1 MPLVALL
8 NDTEYI
14 AALAHQVDHVLSQAA
29 AQGGWLGPL
38 FEESRP
44 LLTARGALD
53 FWQVPTPSTTS
64 LDLVTF
70 PIKKICPGA
79 GTPRSAGW
87 PV

>member
-29 AQGGWLGPL
+29 EQGGWLGPL
-38 FEESRP
+38 FEESRS

-53 FWQVPTPSTTS
+53 FWQVPTPSTIP

-70 PIKKICPGA
+70 PITRNISGSRCTG
-79 GTPRSAGW
+79 
-87 PV
+87 